1 MNTGGKELHWS
12 GPAEARKNGISV
24 IHQELCLCPN
34 ITVAENIFLG
44 KRYPTKAGLV
54 NWKKLFYQAQEI
66 IDHMGIDLKPDEDV
80 SNLSVAQQQMVEI
93 ARALSLNSKVLIMD
107 EPTASLTNKEIDK
120 LFEIINELKQKKVA
134 IIYISHRM
142 EEIFAISDRCTVM
155 RDGEWVN
162 TVKTSEVNPN
172 QLIKMMV
179 GRELNSFYS
188 YEVEHDVQRKQ
199 PILEV
204 KHLSDQGG
212 SIKDISFKIYP
223 GEVVGV
229 SGLVG
234 AGRTEVARA
243 IFGANR
249 LTHGE
254 IFINGEKIT
263 IHSPLDAIQHG
274 IAYVPENR
282 KEEGLF
288 PDLSV
293 KENMMRAILKNYRK
307 WGFLSWRKITAK
319 NDELIKKLAIKT
331 ATPEQKIIH
340 LSGGNQ
346 QKALIARWLSVEP
359 KVLLLDEPTRGIDI
373 GAKQEIYDMIHELAD
388 QGLGVLMIS
397 SELPEVLGVSDR
409 VLVIHEGRI
418 VADLSKDEAD
428 QEKVMFYATGG
439 LK

>member
-1 MNTGGKELHWS
+1 
-12 GPAEARKNGISV
+12 
-24 IHQELCLCPN
+24 
-34 ITVAENIFLG
+34 
-44 KRYPTKAGLV
+44 
-54 NWKKLFYQAQEI
+54 
-66 IDHMGIDLKPDEDV
+66 
-80 SNLSVAQQQMVEI
+80 
-93 ARALSLNSKVLIMD
+93 MD
-107 EPTASLTNKEIDK
+107 EPTAALSNKEIDK

-134 IIYISHRM
+134 IIYISHIM

-162 TVKTSEVNPN
+162 TVKTSEVNSN

-409 VLVIHEGRI
+409 VLVMHEGRI

>member
-1 MNTGGKELHWS
+1 
-12 GPAEARKNGISV
+12 
-24 IHQELCLCPN
+24 
-34 ITVAENIFLG
+34 
-44 KRYPTKAGLV
+44 
-54 NWKKLFYQAQEI
+54 
-66 IDHMGIDLKPDEDV
+66 
-80 SNLSVAQQQMVEI
+80 
-93 ARALSLNSKVLIMD
+93 
-107 EPTASLTNKEIDK
+107 
-120 LFEIINELKQKKVA
+120 
-134 IIYISHRM
+134 
-142 EEIFAISDRCTVM
+142 
-155 RDGEWVN
+155 
-162 TVKTSEVNPN
+162 
-172 QLIKMMV
+172 
-179 GRELNSFYS
+179 
-188 YEVEHDVQRKQ
+188 
-199 PILEV
+199 LEV

-319 NDELIKKLAIKT
+319 NDKLAIKT

-409 VLVIHEGRI
+409 VLVMHEGRI